1 MSAKNTEI
9 SMDWPGI
16 GVSIPPNLQFGQEL
30 QRTRE
35 GSGKWL
41 IFAGFH
47 GLGSGVGGFHTPK
60 WRFNTTTKRDRSS
73 KQGFSKW
80 PVKCHIFWVELHLH
94 HL

>member
-1 MSAKNTEI
+1 
-9 SMDWPGI
+9 MDWPGI

-47 GLGSGVGGFHTPK
+47 GLGWAWFCLKTWGDFTRQNGDSTRQQKGIEAANRDLARTFPSL
-60 WRFNTTTKRDRSS
+60 NMKR
-73 KQGFSKW
+73 
-80 PVKCHIFWVELHLH
+80 
-94 HL
+94 